1 MSNSAANT
9 LRLFE
14 CRHSI
19 IWDHLVD
26 QKTTITD
33 LKKMHMEL
41 GATLENL
48 REQLVQTAPE
58 SFVVET
64 TACNCLNH
72 HESAIEYNKTLNLI
86 C

>member
-1 MSNSAANT
+1 
-9 LRLFE
+9 
-14 CRHSI
+14 
-19 IWDHLVD
+19 
-26 QKTTITD
+26 
-33 LKKMHMEL
+33 MHMEL

-64 TACNCLNH
+64 TARNCLNH